1 MSEDVQTVKPK
12 RASELRLN
20 VANFYNDQE
29 TRNLLLAEEAA
40 RTFNRDDYDQE
51 FVGERV
57 YECVIGSSVWRVSRS
72 SLLALSLFCTIAVA
86 VIVIAIVLLCT
97 FITLS
102 SSTEIPDDVTNEDV
116 IGVINWLHYPIG
128 DLALR
133 RANYTRP
140 HQK

>member
-57 YECVIGSSVWRVSRS
+57 YEVCV
-72 SLLALSLFCTIAVA
+72 LAYF
-86 VIVIAIVLLCT
+86 
-97 FITLS
+97 
-102 SSTEIPDDVTNEDV
+102 
-116 IGVINWLHYPIG
+116 IGVIIF
-128 DLALR
+128 
-133 RANYTRP
+133 
-140 HQK
+140 